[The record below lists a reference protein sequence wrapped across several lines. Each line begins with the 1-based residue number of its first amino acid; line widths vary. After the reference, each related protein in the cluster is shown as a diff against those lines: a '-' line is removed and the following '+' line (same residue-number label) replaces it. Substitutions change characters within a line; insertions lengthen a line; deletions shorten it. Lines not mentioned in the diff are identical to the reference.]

1 MDRATAIHQSILEE
15 AGAAVIN
22 LGMGGLARAGDT
34 DGMLL
39 LTEGEAELVNATG
52 AGGAYDE
59 DFPPSLRYSSGS
71 ITITPVRTGKR
82 GRPPGS
88 TTGSAAKRV
97 AHQAEQVFVLTRA
110 VMEIQKQLRDMR
122 EALATVVETQT
133 NQSAVLAVLQ
143 QQLQQD
149 DLHGASS
156 ALQDGAGLICAGDE
170 DVADDHHLHLVHS
183 RGGGADDERLHQ
195 LHPHLHHHHHH
206 HHHHCHQE
214 DDDDGL
220 LVEGHHEEE
229 EGENEDEEEEECA
242 EEEEEGEGES
252 EEEVGGRGDYDRKR
266 HRTKQEPGE
275 EEEEQQQLDDDDAS
289 DDDNHNQRPEGTMP
303 GKEICQPLKRDP
315 HADLMLS
322 ASHVEQDYQQL
333 LA

>member
-156 ALQDGAGLICAGDE
+156 ALQDGTGLMCAGDE
-170 DVADDHHLHLVHS
+170 DVADDRHLHLVHS
-183 RGGGADDERLHQ
+183 RGGAEDEHLHQ
-195 LHPHLHHHHHH
+195 LHSHPHLHHHHRHH
-206 HHHHCHQE
+206 HHHHCHQ
-214 DDDDGL
+214 DDDGL
-220 LVEGHHEEE
+220 LVEGHADDEDGAEE
-229 EGENEDEEEEECA
+229 EGEEEGEEEVEGEQEIEEQQDYNQACHRIKR
-242 EEEEEGEGES
+242 EPGNDGEEEGADDDNDNNGHHS
-252 EEEVGGRGDYDRKR
+252 EEE
-266 HRTKQEPGE
+266 
-275 EEEEQQQLDDDDAS
+275 
-289 DDDNHNQRPEGTMP
+289 GTSP
-303 GKEICQPLKRDP
+303 KEEICQPLKRDP
-315 HADLMLS
+315 HGDLMLGS
-322 ASHVEQDYQQL
+322 THVEQDYQQL

>member
-149 DLHGASS
+149 DLHGASN
-156 ALQDGAGLICAGDE
+156 ALQDGTGLMCAGDE
-170 DVADDHHLHLVHS
+170 DVADDRHLHLVHS
-183 RGGGADDERLHQ
+183 RGGVEDEHLHQ
-195 LHPHLHHHHHH
+195 LHSHPHLHHHHRH
-206 HHHHCHQE
+206 HHHHCHQ
-214 DDDDGL
+214 DDDGL
-220 LVEGHHEEE
+220 LVEGHADDE
-229 EGENEDEEEEECA
+229 EGAE
-242 EEEEEGEGES
+242 EEEEEGEEVEAEGEQ
-252 EEEVGGRGDYDRKR
+252 EMGEQQDYSQACHRIKR
-266 HRTKQEPGE
+266 EPGDE
-275 EEEEQQQLDDDDAS
+275 EEEEEEGTEEE
-289 DDDNHNQRPEGTMP
+289 DDNNNDHHSEGTSP
-303 GKEICQPLKRDP
+303 KEEEEICQPLKRDP
-315 HADLMLS
+315 HGDLMLGS
-322 ASHVEQDYQQL
+322 THVEQDYQQL